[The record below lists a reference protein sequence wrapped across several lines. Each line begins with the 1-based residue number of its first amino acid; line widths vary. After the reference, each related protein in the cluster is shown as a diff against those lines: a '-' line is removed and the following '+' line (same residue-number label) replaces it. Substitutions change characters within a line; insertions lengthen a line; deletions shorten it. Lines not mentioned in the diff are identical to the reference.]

1 MRNPQRG
8 IFSLDCCLGDRF
20 IPDYTQLETKVKS
33 LRENFGYTI
42 ALVSGSYDMLHIG
55 HCRYLRE
62 TKLRADICI
71 VGLDSDAKIQKR
83 KGPHRPIVP
92 QDERIEMLA
101 HTRYVDVITLKEAS
115 DEKWKLIKVVRPD
128 ILVISERMEY
138 GEGEQEALRAL
149 CGEVVLLESQ
159 ATTSSSAKI
168 RRLQIEVLQPA
179 LAEMKK
185 AIGTIEESMK

>member
-1 MRNPQRG
+1 MRSPQKG
-8 IFSLDCCLGDRF
+8 IFSGDCCLEYRF
-20 IPDYTQLETKVKS
+20 IPNYEQLETLVKS

-42 ALVSGSYDMLHIG
+42 SLVSGSYDMLHIG

-83 KGPHRPIVP
+83 KGLHRPIVP
-92 QDERIEMLA
+92 QSERIEMLA
-101 HTRYVDVITLKEAS
+101 HTRYVDIITLKEES
-115 DEKWKLIKVVRPD
+115 DEKWRLIKIVRPD

-138 GEGEQEALRAL
+138 GDGEKEALKAL

-168 RRLQIEVLQPA
+168 RKLQIEVLQPA
-179 LAEMKK
+179 LAEMES
-185 AIGTIEESMK
+185 AIAAIRRSI

>member
-1 MRNPQRG
+1 MKNPRKG
-8 IFSLDCCLGDRF
+8 IFSLDCCLEDRF
-20 IPDYTQLETKVKS
+20 IPDYLKLETLIKS

-71 VGLDSDAKIQKR
+71 VGLDSDTKIQKR

-92 QDERIEMLA
+92 QEERLEMLA

-128 ILVISERMEY
+128 VLVISERMEY
-138 GEGEQEALRAL
+138 GEGEQEALKAL

-168 RRLQIEVLQPA
+168 RKLQIEVLLPA
-179 LAEMKK
+179 LTEMEK
-185 AIGTIEESMK
+185 AITTIRESTK

>member
-1 MRNPQRG
+1 MKNPRKG
-8 IFSLDCCLGDRF
+8 IFSLDCCTQDRL
-20 IPDYTQLETKVKS
+20 IPDYAQLGILVKS

-42 ALVSGSYDMLHIG
+42 SLVSGSYDMLHIG

-71 VGLDSDAKIQKR
+71 VGLDSDVKIQKR
-83 KGPHRPIVP
+83 KGHNRPIVP
-92 QDERIEMLA
+92 QDERIEMLT
-101 HTRYVDVITLKEAS
+101 HTRYVDIVTLKEAS

-128 ILVISERMEY
+128 VLVISERMDY
-138 GEGEQEALRAL
+138 DDGEREALKAL

-168 RRLQIEVLQPA
+168 RKLQIEVLLPA
-179 LAEMKK
+179 LAEMQT
-185 AIGTIEESMK
+185 AITKIRESTK